1 LIRSGLE
8 QAEEDLMVEVS
19 NTVHGPIGEAI
30 ESRIRAD
37 GSNFQGNY
45 TDDTTGYA
53 VTSWIDPSPCLNL
66 CLPGVSCDF
75 ERREA

>member
-1 LIRSGLE
+1 
-8 QAEEDLMVEVS
+8 MVEVS

-66 CLPGVSCDF
+66 CLPGVSFDF
-75 ERREA
+75 ETSRSLNLEVSYSKRA

>member
-1 LIRSGLE
+1 MIRSGLE

-37 GSNFQGNY
+37 GSNFQRNY

-53 VTSWIDPSPCLNL
+53 VT
-66 CLPGVSCDF
+66 
-75 ERREA
+75 R